1 MQTAVIQLHPQRPSR
16 KAPMELIS
24 ELQSLGLRLDDPAA
38 GAQSRRGGAG
48 PSDHK
53 AVTVDGHTVMIPVH
67 TAGAWSSPYVA
78 TQPGADGAS
87 RILRDGV
94 EVGVVSFPH
103 QPRFYKMQTFDEVLG
118 GKAHMGQLTGEGDGG
133 GDVVADRG
141 VRAPAGL
148 HGGDPRVG
156 QDGVPAQ
163 EVGVLGG
170 VDVVG
175 QHRE

>member
-16 KAPMELIS
+16 KAAVELIS

-78 TQPGADGAS
+78 TQPGADGAA

-103 QPRFYKMQTFDEVLG
+103 QPRFYKMQTFDG
-118 GKAHMGQLTGEGDGG
+118 IPS
-133 GDVVADRG
+133 VASVTRAAASPASSARSASRWQPDAPSCARRPSNWARWR
-141 VRAPAGL
+141 VRRCCSMASSTWS
-148 HGGDPRVG
+148 
-156 QDGVPAQ
+156 
-163 EVGVLGG
+163 
-170 VDVVG
+170 
-175 QHRE
+175 